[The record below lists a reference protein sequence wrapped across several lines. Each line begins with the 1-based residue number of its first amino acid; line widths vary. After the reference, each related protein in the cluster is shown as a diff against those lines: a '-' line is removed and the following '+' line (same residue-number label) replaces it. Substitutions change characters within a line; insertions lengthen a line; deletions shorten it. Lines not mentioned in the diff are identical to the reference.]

1 MVRRNKRRA
10 KLFDKIVGIA
20 LAAVGVVILGM
31 LGAGAYWLKKTKP
44 VLDPQTGCPMQGP
57 IVIHAILFDQTDP
70 ISPQQG
76 QQVKQRIERYKS
88 EASFGYRFDL
98 YTFTGDTKNVLKPV
112 LQLCSP
118 GRPEEANELIAN
130 PQLEKK
136 RYEER
141 FAAVLDRTVVE
152 LLREQRRDTS
162 PLIESLKAAAV
173 SSFGPVQPHD
183 VRLRMTVVSDLIQH
197 SANYSHFKSP
207 SDFSQLSRTITWSTI
222 APQLKG
228 AELDV
233 LYILRPEAKRSGKPI
248 QDRGHQLF
256 WEQLI
261 EAANGTLLRV
271 DPI

>member
-1 MVRRNKRRA
+1 MARRSKRKA
-10 KLFDKIVGIA
+10 KSLDKVAGIA
-20 LAAVGVVILGM
+20 LALLGVAVLGA
-31 LGAGAYWLKKTKP
+31 LGAGAYWLKKSKP
-44 VLDPQTGCPMQGP
+44 VLDAQTGCPVQGP
-57 IVIHAILFDQTDP
+57 TFVHMVLFDQTDP

-98 YTFTGDTKNVLKPV
+98 YTFDGDTKNVLKPV

-118 GRPEEANELIAN
+118 GRPDEANELIAN

-141 FAAVLDRTVVE
+141 FAAVLDRTVGE
-152 LLREQRRDTS
+152 LLREQRREMS
-162 PLIESLKAAAV
+162 PLIESLKASAV
-173 SSFGPVQPHD
+173 SSFGAVQGKD
-183 VRLRMTVVSDLIQH
+183 VRLRVTIVSDLIQH
-197 SANYSHFKSP
+197 SPNNSHFKAVP
-207 SDFSQLSRTITWSTI
+207 DFAQLSRTMTWSTI

-228 AELDV
+228 AEVDI
-233 LYILRPEAKRSGKPI
+233 LYLLRPEAKRVGKPI

-261 EAANGTLLRV
+261 QAANGTLLRV